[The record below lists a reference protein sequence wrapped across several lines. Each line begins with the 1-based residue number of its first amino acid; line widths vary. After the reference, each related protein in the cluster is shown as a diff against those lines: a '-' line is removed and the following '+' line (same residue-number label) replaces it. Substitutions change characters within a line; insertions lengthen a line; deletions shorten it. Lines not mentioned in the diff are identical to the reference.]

1 MANFRPYQNLDFA
14 FVQLFEGLS
23 KSWASSDLKEVRDLV
38 SHAEYGEALDNL
50 VAIGAQNGKG
60 FSKDQLSRI
69 SDLCA
74 TMGLDPSSMLKRLQG
89 TTGRARKSS
98 AA

>member
-1 MANFRPYQNLDFA
+1 MPDFRPYQNLDFA
-14 FVQLFEGLS
+14 FAQLFEGLS
-23 KSWASSDLKEVRDLV
+23 RSWATRDLKDVRELV

-50 VAIGAQNGKG
+50 VAIGANNGRG
-60 FSKDQLSRI
+60 FTTDQLARI

-74 TMGLDPSSMLKRLQG
+74 KMGLDESSVLQRLHAS
-89 TTGRARKSS
+89 TGLSPKTS